1 MPTRARARGMPT
13 AQPMM
18 RPRLDFE
25 PPLEEEEES
34 LLEELEPAVGVGV
47 TRTVFWIVTTPP
59 PALVERLWTTELKG
73 MVAASS
79 AVAVAEPELGASVEG
94 EPEEPP
100 AVVLDAWFPPPDP
113 PPLDARPVIVA
124 RLGAVEAWF
133 WPIVAYASPSC
144 SAKKGRGEGDSLQQ
158 FTFTLSALQHHW
170 SSWSLHCVIDSPPT
184 AF

>member
-25 PPLEEEEES
+25 PPEEEEES

-73 MVAASS
+73 VVAASS

>member
-1 MPTRARARGMPT
+1 MPT

-73 MVAASS
+73 VVAASS

-94 EPEEPP
+94 EPEEHP

>member
-1 MPTRARARGMPT
+1 MPT

-73 MVAASS
+73 WSRRRR
-79 AVAVAEPELGASVEG
+79 
-94 EPEEPP
+94 
-100 AVVLDAWFPPPDP
+100 
-113 PPLDARPVIVA
+113 PLQ
-124 RLGAVEAWF
+124 
-133 WPIVAYASPSC
+133 
-144 SAKKGRGEGDSLQQ
+144 LQNR
-158 FTFTLSALQHHW
+158 
-170 SSWSLHCVIDSPPT
+170 SWERR
-184 AF
+184 